1 MLHKIEKI
9 AAHYTFE
16 QQRNVFIE
24 ECAEAIQ
31 VVCKIGRTGTPEDYL
46 SKLEALTSE
55 VADVLIMAQQMRIYL
70 GREKVD
76 KEIEFKLG
84 RQLERIKGEGAENE
98 H

>member
-1 MLHKIEKI
+1 MLHKIEQI

-16 QQRNVFIE
+16 QQRNVFVE

-31 VVCKIGRTGTPEDYL
+31 AVCKLRIAGNIEDYL
-46 SKLEALTSE
+46 AKLDALAGE

-84 RQLERIKGEGAENE
+84 RQLERIKGEGAEK
-98 H
+98 